1 MSDKSAQEKCNC
13 GGYGVSNGQSQ
24 TSGEENLANVVKAQ
38 VPQD

>member
-1 MSDKSAQEKCNC
+1 MQLRRLC
-13 GGYGVSNGQSQ
+13 VSNGQSQ